1 MFSRLR
7 WFKNLF
13 HDLPRQI
20 RLAYCLVR
28 DPRVP
33 IAPKAGVLAV
43 LGLVV
48 TPVIDL
54 PEEIPLVGEL
64 DSLAVAMVAL
74 RVFIAVCPPEV
85 VAEQERLIAERR
97 SRFDDDVRAG
107 ERLAR
112 VIWRKLRPGR
122 DDQAGAVRTIELE
135 TETETETEKNG
146 AEEALARRGELA

>member
-1 MFSRLR
+1 MFNRLR
-7 WFKNLF
+7 WFKSLF

-33 IAPKAGVLAV
+33 IAPKAAVLAV

-54 PEEIPLVGEL
+54 PDEIPLVGEL

-97 SRFDDDVRAG
+97 SRFDNDVRAG

-112 VIWRKLRPGR
+112 VIWRKLRPGP
-122 DDQAGAVRTIELE
+122 DDQAGTVRTIEL
-135 TETETETEKNG
+135 ETETEKNG
-146 AEEALARRGELA
+146 AEEALARRGAVA

>member
-1 MFSRLR
+1 MFNRLR
-7 WFKNLF
+7 WFKSLF

-33 IAPKAGVLAV
+33 IAPKAGILAA

-48 TPVIDL
+48 TPLIDL

-74 RVFIAVCPPEV
+74 RVFIAVCPSEV

-107 ERLAR
+107 ERVAKM
-112 VIWRKLRPGR
+112 IWRRLRPEP
-122 DDQAGAVRTIELE
+122 DHAAGAVRTIELE
-135 TETETETEKNG
+135 EETEKNG
-146 AEEALARRGELA
+146 AEEALARRGAIA

>member
-1 MFSRLR
+1 MFNRLR
-7 WFKNLF
+7 WFKSLF

-20 RLAYCLVR
+20 RLAYCLIR

-33 IAPKAGVLAV
+33 IAPKAGILAA

-48 TPVIDL
+48 TPVINL

-107 ERLAR
+107 ERLAK
-112 VIWRKLRPGR
+112 VIWRKLRPEP
-122 DDQAGAVRTIELE
+122 DDSAGTVRTIELE
-135 TETETETEKNG
+135 TETEKNS
-146 AEEALARRGELA
+146 AEQALARRGEVA

>member
-33 IAPKAGVLAV
+33 IAPKAGVLAA

-48 TPVIDL
+48 TPVVNL

-97 SRFDDDVRAG
+97 SRFDDDIRAG
-107 ERLAR
+107 ERLAMR
-112 VIWRKLRPGR
+112 IWHKLRPEP
-122 DDQAGAVRTIELE
+122 DHSAGTVRTIEL
-135 TETETETEKNG
+135 ETETEKNG
-146 AEEALARRGELA
+146 AEEALARRGAVA

>member
-13 HDLPRQI
+13 HDLPRQV

-28 DPRVP
+28 DPRVS

-48 TPVIDL
+48 TPAIDL

-107 ERLAR
+107 ERVALF
-112 VIWRKLRPGR
+112 IWRRVRPQPEPTSETGWIDLETGTEQSGADLAQER
-122 DDQAGAVRTIELE
+122 RGAV
-135 TETETETEKNG
+135 
-146 AEEALARRGELA
+146 A

>member
-1 MFSRLR
+1 MFNRLR
-7 WFKNLF
+7 WFKSLF

-33 IAPKAGVLAV
+33 IAPKAAVLAV

-54 PEEIPLVGEL
+54 PDEIPLVGEL

-97 SRFDDDVRAG
+97 SRFDNDVRAG

-112 VIWRKLRPGR
+112 VIWRKLRPGP
-122 DDQAGAVRTIELE
+122 DDQAGTVRTIEL
-135 TETETETEKNG
+135 ETETEKNG
-146 AEEALARRGELA
+146 AEEALARRGAIA

>member
-20 RLAYCLVR
+20 RLAYCLIR

-33 IAPKAGVLAV
+33 IAPKAGILAA

-48 TPVIDL
+48 TPVINL

-107 ERLAR
+107 ERLAK
-112 VIWRKLRPGR
+112 VIWRKLRPEP
-122 DDQAGAVRTIELE
+122 DDSAGTVRTIELE
-135 TETETETEKNG
+135 TETEKNS
-146 AEEALARRGELA
+146 AEQALARRGEVA

>member
-1 MFSRLR
+1 MFNRLR
-7 WFKNLF
+7 WFKSLF

-20 RLAYCLVR
+20 RLAYCLIR

-33 IAPKAGVLAV
+33 IAPKAGVLAA

-48 TPVIDL
+48 TPVVNL

-97 SRFDDDVRAG
+97 SRFDDDIRAG
-107 ERLAR
+107 ERLAMR
-112 VIWRKLRPGR
+112 IWHKLRPEP
-122 DDQAGAVRTIELE
+122 DHSAGTVRTIEL
-135 TETETETEKNG
+135 ETETETEKNG
-146 AEEALARRGELA
+146 AEEALARRGAVA

>member
-1 MFSRLR
+1 MFNRLR
-7 WFKNLF
+7 WFKSLF

-33 IAPKAGVLAV
+33 IAPKAGILAA

-48 TPVIDL
+48 TPLIDL

-74 RVFIAVCPPEV
+74 RVFIAVCPSEV

-107 ERLAR
+107 ERLAKL
-112 VIWRKLRPGR
+112 IWRRLRPEP
-122 DDQAGAVRTIELE
+122 DHSAGAVRTIEL
-135 TETETETEKNG
+135 ETETEKNG
-146 AEEALARRGELA
+146 AEEALARRGAIA

>member
-54 PEEIPLVGEL
+54 PDEIPLVGEL

-107 ERLAR
+107 ERLAM
-112 VIWRKLRPGR
+112 VIWRKLRPEP
-122 DDQAGAVRTIELE
+122 DHPAGTVRTIEL
-135 TETETETEKNG
+135 ETETEKNG
-146 AEEALARRGELA
+146 AEEALARRGAVA

>member
-1 MFSRLR
+1 MFTRLR

-33 IAPKAGVLAV
+33 IAPKAGLLAV

-48 TPVIDL
+48 TPVVNL

-64 DSLAVAMVAL
+64 DSLAIAMVAL

-85 VAEQERLIAERR
+85 VAEQERLIAERQ

-107 ERLAR
+107 ERLAM
-112 VIWRKLRPGR
+112 VIWRKLRPEPDR
-122 DDQAGAVRTIELE
+122 SAGTGRTIEL
-135 TETETETEKNG
+135 ETETEKNG
-146 AEEALARRGELA
+146 AEEALARRGAVA

>member
-20 RLAYCLVR
+20 RLAYCLIR

-33 IAPKAGVLAV
+33 IAPKAGVLAA

-48 TPVIDL
+48 TPVVNL

-74 RVFIAVCPPEV
+74 RVFIAVCPPSV
-85 VAEQERLIAERR
+85 VAEQERLIAEGR
-97 SRFDDDVRAG
+97 SRFDDEIRAG
-107 ERLAR
+107 ERLAMR
-112 VIWRKLRPGR
+112 IWHKLRPEP
-122 DDQAGAVRTIELE
+122 DHSAGTVRTIEL
-135 TETETETEKNG
+135 ETETETEKNG
-146 AEEALARRGELA
+146 AEEALARRGAVA

>member
-1 MFSRLR
+1 MFNRLR

-20 RLAYCLVR
+20 RLAYCLIR

-33 IAPKAGVLAV
+33 IAPKAGILAA

-85 VAEQERLIAERR
+85 VAEQERLISERR

-107 ERLAR
+107 ERLAK
-112 VIWRKLRPGR
+112 VIWHRLRPEP
-122 DDQAGAVRTIELE
+122 DDSAGTVRSIEL
-135 TETETETEKNG
+135 ETETEKNG
-146 AEEALARRGELA
+146 AEQALARRGEVA

>member
-1 MFSRLR
+1 MFNRLR

-20 RLAYCLVR
+20 RLAYCLIR

-33 IAPKAGVLAV
+33 IAPKAGILAA

-97 SRFDDDVRAG
+97 SRFDNDVRAG

-112 VIWRKLRPGR
+112 VIWRKLRPGP
-122 DDQAGAVRTIELE
+122 DDQAGTVRTIEL
-135 TETETETEKNG
+135 ETETEKNG

>member
-1 MFSRLR
+1 MFNRLR
-7 WFKNLF
+7 WFKSLF

-33 IAPKAGVLAV
+33 IAPKAGILAA

-48 TPVIDL
+48 SPLVDL

-74 RVFIAVCPPEV
+74 RVFIAVCPSEV

-107 ERLAR
+107 ERLAKL
-112 VIWRKLRPGR
+112 IWRRLRPEP
-122 DDQAGAVRTIELE
+122 DHSAGAVRTIEL
-135 TETETETEKNG
+135 ETETEKNG
-146 AEEALARRGELA
+146 AEEALARRGAIA

>member
-20 RLAYCLVR
+20 RLAYCLIR

-33 IAPKAGVLAV
+33 IAPKAGVLAA

-48 TPVIDL
+48 TPVVNL

-97 SRFDDDVRAG
+97 SRFDDDIRAG
-107 ERLAR
+107 ERLAMR
-112 VIWRKLRPGR
+112 IWHKLRPEP
-122 DDQAGAVRTIELE
+122 DHSAGTVRTIEL
-135 TETETETEKNG
+135 ETETETEKNG
-146 AEEALARRGELA
+146 AEEALARRGAVA

>member
-20 RLAYCLVR
+20 RLAYCLIR

-33 IAPKAGVLAV
+33 IAPKAGILAA

-48 TPVIDL
+48 TPVINL

-107 ERLAR
+107 ERLAMR
-112 VIWRKLRPGR
+112 IWHKLRPEP
-122 DDQAGAVRTIELE
+122 DHSAETVRTIEL
-135 TETETETEKNG
+135 ETETEKNG
-146 AEEALARRGELA
+146 AEEALARRGAVA

>member
-20 RLAYCLVR
+20 RLAYCLIR

-33 IAPKAGVLAV
+33 IAPKAGVLAA

-48 TPVIDL
+48 TPVINL

-107 ERLAR
+107 ERLAMR
-112 VIWRKLRPGR
+112 IWHKLRPEP
-122 DDQAGAVRTIELE
+122 DHSAETVRTIEL
-135 TETETETEKNG
+135 ETETEKNG
-146 AEEALARRGELA
+146 AEEALARRGAVA

>member
-1 MFSRLR
+1 MFNRLR

-33 IAPKAGVLAV
+33 IAPKAGILAA

-54 PEEIPLVGEL
+54 PDQIPLVGEL

-107 ERLAR
+107 ERLAMG
-112 VIWRKLRPGR
+112 IWRKLRPEA
-122 DDQAGAVRTIELE
+122 AGSAGSVQTIELE
-135 TETETETEKNG
+135 RETEKNG
-146 AEEALARRGELA
+146 AEEALARRGAVA

>member
-1 MFSRLR
+1 MFNRLR
-7 WFKNLF
+7 WFKSLF

-33 IAPKAGVLAV
+33 IAPKAGILAA
-43 LGLVV
+43 LGLVA
-48 TPVIDL
+48 TPLIDL

-74 RVFIAVCPPEV
+74 RVFIAVCPSEV

-107 ERLAR
+107 ERVAKM
-112 VIWRKLRPGR
+112 IWRRLRPEP
-122 DDQAGAVRTIELE
+122 DHAAGTVRTIELE
-135 TETETETEKNG
+135 EETEKNG
-146 AEEALARRGELA
+146 AEEALARRGAIA

>member
-20 RLAYCLVR
+20 RLAYCLIP

-33 IAPKAGVLAV
+33 IAPKAGSLAA
-43 LGLVV
+43 LALVV
-48 TPVIDL
+48 TPVINL

-74 RVFIAVCPPEV
+74 RVFIAVCPPEGG
-85 VAEQERLIAERR
+85 AEQEGLIAERR

-107 ERLAR
+107 ERVAMG
-112 VIWRKLRPGR
+112 IWRRLRH
-122 DDQAGAVRTIELE
+122 E
-135 TETETETEKNG
+135 
-146 AEEALARRGELA
+146 

>member
-20 RLAYCLVR
+20 RLAYCLIR

-33 IAPKAGVLAV
+33 IAPKAGVLAA

-48 TPVIDL
+48 TTVVNL

-97 SRFDDDVRAG
+97 SRFDDDIRAG
-107 ERLAR
+107 ERLAMR
-112 VIWRKLRPGR
+112 IWHKLRPEP
-122 DDQAGAVRTIELE
+122 DHSAGTVRTIEL
-135 TETETETEKNG
+135 ETETETEKNG
-146 AEEALARRGELA
+146 AEEALARRGAVA